1 MDIKKYG
8 SRNWAVYDD
17 FGNLICVAA
26 YKKGALEV
34 LNRLSGEET
43 GKHSVPSIDLNELT
57 KLQKEF
63 QQLRREYQ
71 DKSHRKKADK
81 YSHYLKNKS
90 AVVNFYW
97 KYPEI
102 DEKHPEF

>member
-17 FGNLICVAA
+17 FGNLICVAV

-43 GKHSVPSIDLNELT
+43 GNHSVPSIDIKELA
-57 KLQKEF
+57 KLQKEIRQISKKF
-63 QQLRREYQ
+63 NNIFNQI
-71 DKSHRKKADK
+71 KSR
-81 YSHYLKNKS
+81 NKLNE
-90 AVVNFYW
+90 AVL
-97 KYPEI
+97 
-102 DEKHPEF
+102 

>member
-17 FGNLICVAA
+17 HGILICVAV

-43 GKHSVPSIDLNELT
+43 GTHSVPSINLKELT
-57 KLQKEF
+57 KLQKEIR
-63 QQLRREYQ
+63 QLSKNFNNILNQ
-71 DKSHRKKADK
+71 IKSG
-81 YSHYLKNKS
+81 NKLNE
-90 AVVNFYW
+90 AVL
-97 KYPEI
+97 
-102 DEKHPEF
+102 

>member
-17 FGNLICVAA
+17 LGNLICVAV

-43 GKHSVPSIDLNELT
+43 GTRSVPSIDLKEIT
-57 KLQKEF
+57 KLQKEIR
-63 QQLRREYQ
+63 QLSKKFNSIFNQ
-71 DKSHRKKADK
+71 IKSR
-81 YSHYLKNKS
+81 NKLNE
-90 AVVNFYW
+90 AVL
-97 KYPEI
+97 
-102 DEKHPEF
+102 